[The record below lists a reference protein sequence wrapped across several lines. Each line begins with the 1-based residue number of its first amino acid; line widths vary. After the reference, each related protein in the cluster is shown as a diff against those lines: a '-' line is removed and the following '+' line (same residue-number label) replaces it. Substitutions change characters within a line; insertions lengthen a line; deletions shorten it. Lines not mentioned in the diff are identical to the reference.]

1 MELANYLA
9 RQYRIYLEK
18 RPYDNWREEYEQIC
32 TRIANLANRLQHN
45 NKDAFDSACH
55 AIGEEPTSCLR
66 EILYSRVNG
75 VASLGQGGISTQ
87 TFDALIS
94 DADFWPVFVQAVRL
108 ATVGHD
114 DDAIKRV
121 YSNIQAWMERF
132 CNTQNANRF
141 PAVINRLFAGC
152 LPGRVSTSAAP
163 GKFSELI
170 SNLAANGVQPISADG
185 WIEQNLNLLHK
196 LDDGID
202 GQQLQDNDPY
212 HRSMLFWWLYETGG
226 GWQEPQI
233 IYYGSP
239 GTGKTFKARELAQKR
254 INAWRE
260 AHRGIEEGV
269 YRLIQFHPS
278 FAYEDFIEGIR
289 PHGTTNGQLQ
299 LGLVD
304 GVFKYFCR
312 QAARWEIE
320 FYKKK
325 ATPLTQTT
333 TVSELPKDIDQAPWQ
348 FIIGLPANEKIV
360 DHLPPYVFV
369 IDEINRAELSRV
381 LGETMYSLEYRGYE
395 GKVQTQYSG
404 LVRAASDSGAF
415 LFDDKANYF
424 FVPQNVFMVGTMN
437 VIDRS
442 VEAFDFALRRRFRWI
457 ELEFD
462 QTAIREMLGDW
473 DEAALARIIGRFHA
487 LNESI
492 EAEPYLGRDY
502 RIGHAY
508 AKYLVDY
515 SGPGGTT
522 EALRFLWRNHLEPL
536 IKEYLRGVGRAASTE
551 EKIEG
556 FRSKFLG

>member
-1 MELANYLA
+1 
-9 RQYRIYLEK
+9 
-18 RPYDNWREEYEQIC
+18 
-32 TRIANLANRLQHN
+32 
-45 NKDAFDSACH
+45 
-55 AIGEEPTSCLR
+55 
-66 EILYSRVNG
+66 V
-75 VASLGQGGISTQ
+75 
-87 TFDALIS
+87 
-94 DADFWPVFVQAVRL
+94 VRL
-108 ATVGHD
+108 AAVGHD
-114 DDAIKRV
+114 EDGVKTAYFDIE
-121 YSNIQAWMERF
+121 AWMERF

-152 LPGRVSTSAAP
+152 FPGRVSTFAAAA
-163 GKFSELI
+163 KFSELL
-170 SNLAANGVQPISADG
+170 SNLAANGVQPVPGDG
-185 WIEQNLNLLHK
+185 WVEQNLNLLHT
-196 LDDGID
+196 LNVGMDA
-202 GQQLQDNDPY
+202 QQLQGDDRY

-233 IYYGSP
+233 VYYGSP
-239 GTGKTFKARELAQKR
+239 GTGKTWKAKELADKR
-254 INAWRE
+254 IKAWRE
-260 AHRGIEEGV
+260 AHPGINEGE

-289 PHGTTNGQLQ
+289 PSGTATGQLQ
-299 LGLVD
+299 LSLVD
-304 GVFKYFCR
+304 GVFKQFCR
-312 QAARWEIE
+312 RAGRWEIE

-325 ATPLTQTT
+325 ATPLTATT
-333 TVSELPKDIDQAPWQ
+333 TIAELPNDLDPNLWQ
-348 FIIGLPANEKIV
+348 FTIGFPAGEKIV

-381 LGETMYSLEYRGYE
+381 LGEVMYSLEYRGCE
-395 GKVQTQYSG
+395 GKLQTQYSG

-415 LFDDKANYF
+415 FFDNNANYF
-424 FVPQNVFMVGTMN
+424 FVPQNIFVVGTMN

-462 QTAIREMLGDW
+462 QAAIREMLADW
-473 DEAALARIIGRFHA
+473 GEDAIARIIRRFQS

-508 AKYLVDY
+508 AKFLIDY

-536 IKEYLRGVGRAASTE
+536 IKEYLRGVGRAARTD